1 MKLEKGKKVNFNIS
15 ILNAMIDLEKCFS
28 FKNTLNAFQKWE
40 KRSYF
45 KTDPEMITISYTTKF
60 ILT

>member
-15 ILNAMIDLEKCFS
+15 ILNAMIDLEKYFS
-28 FKNTLNAFQKWE
+28 LKNTFQKWE
-40 KRSYF
+40 KRFYF
-45 KTDPEMITISYTTKF
+45 KADPEMITIRYTTKF